1 MKYIT
6 LSSVLIS
13 NGNFLVNDIQC
24 KGTDMR
30 ITEANSRNVLR
41 IVSSSQYK
49 FKAERRLRVNRL

>member
-1 MKYIT
+1 
-6 LSSVLIS
+6 
-13 NGNFLVNDIQC
+13 
-24 KGTDMR
+24 MR